1 MLLAR
6 RLFLAALLYAALPL
20 LLLTVLELGLRAA
33 GVGSSTAWLLRRE
46 CDSAGVFTPN
56 RAFYQQF
63 SRIPIRDFLNWDE
76 LDFVL
81 PAEKDSDTI
90 RIFAFG
96 ESALFGERSAVRM
109 LEVMLADRFPE
120 RDFEVYNASCPGM
133 NSHVLRRTA
142 AEAAAFSPDCF
153 VIYMGNNEAIGPYGA
168 STAMPSLGPLWS
180 PPVVQA
186 LIALND
192 LRLVQWATARGNRP
206 WASPTPEQLAA
217 SVPGMVDHDRV
228 NDLFQLNLT
237 AMLETANDSGAAS
250 VVCTLSHNRSF
261 GAPGLTPDSPAG
273 TPLNQIAMSTAKSMG
288 AELANVDQALH
299 DAAPGGTPDY
309 EFFTDNIH
317 FRFEGNYVV
326 ACAMFDAVL
335 NALAPKLPKALPPP
349 RDRVAELLA
358 WTPAAEAALLRLQ
371 INAGFDEPSKQKLR
385 ERLVELEGGAV
396 DLSVVAI
403 AQGYE
408 NALALRPSDLQ
419 LLRGWFDASF
429 HGGMHAEA
437 AEAAEAMKRR
447 QPCACAT
454 LRAEARVAGLRAEPD
469 RARALFERLLEV
481 YPGDEPALA
490 ALGMLP

>member
-6 RLFLAALLYAALPL
+6 RLFLGTLLYAALPL
-20 LLLTVLELGLRAA
+20 LLLTSLELGLRAA
-33 GVGSSTAWLLRRE
+33 GVGSSTAWLLKRE
-46 CDSAGVFTPN
+46 CDSGEVHTPN

-81 PAEKDSDTI
+81 PADKDGNTI

-109 LEVMLADRFPE
+109 LEVMLADRFPDW
-120 RDFEVYNASCPGM
+120 DFDVYNASCPGM

-180 PPVVQA
+180 PVVVQT
-186 LIALND
+186 LIALNE

-217 SVPGMVDHDRV
+217 SVPGMVDHERV
-228 NDLFQLNLT
+228 NNLFQMNLT
-237 AMLETANDSGAAS
+237 AMLETANDAGAAS

-261 GAPGLTPDSPAG
+261 GAPAQKPDPPAG
-273 TPLNQIAMSTAKSMG
+273 TPLNQIVTSTARTMG

-299 DAAPGGTPDY
+299 DAAPEGTPGY

-326 ACAMFDAVL
+326 ACAMFKAVL
-335 NALAPKLPKALPPP
+335 KVLSPKLPKAEPPTQE
-349 RDRVAELLA
+349 RVAELLA

-371 INAGFDEPSKQKLR
+371 IDAGFDETSKQKLR
-385 ERLVELEGGAV
+385 ERLAELERSGA
-396 DLSVVAI
+396 DLSVAAI

-408 NALALRPSDLQ
+408 NALALRPNDLQ

-429 HGGMHAEA
+429 HGGLHAKAVEA
-437 AEAAEAMKRR
+437 AETMKRR

-454 LRAEARVAGLRAEPD
+454 LRAEARAAGLGGEPE
-469 RARALFERLLEV
+469 RERALFEHLLKV
-481 YPGDEPALA
+481 YPGDEPALV